1 MTIFTHDCPK
11 CGVSHAAFRLIKEV
25 SSTAERSTNY
35 LFLLC
40 PKCSEPIT
48 VKWHNPSGWYVAN
61 WEGDILDVDPSLG
74 YVLRVEPPPLN
85 HVAPPCTPENVAAY
99 YVEALDGLHRQKWT
113 SAASL
118 LRKCLEVS
126 LKAYSP
132 EIEAWKLEKRIDK
145 LASENKVTPALKDW
159 AHELRLDGNEAL
171 HGDQPADEELAT
183 RMERLTYFLLTYLYT
198 LPAQVAAARELRE
211 QEQAE

>member
-1 MTIFTHDCPK
+1 MTILTHDCPK
-11 CGVSHAAFRLIKEV
+11 CGISRAAFKLAYEIAGQAEGTV
-25 SSTAERSTNY
+25 SY
-35 LFLLC
+35 LFFQC

-48 VKWHNPSGWYVAN
+48 VKWLRLSSWFLTNWSGDISDIRSEHGFIIDIEPKSPSHAAPRFTPEIVAN
-61 WEGDILDVDPSLG
+61 
-74 YVLRVEPPPLN
+74 
-85 HVAPPCTPENVAAY
+85 Y
-99 YVEALDGLHRQKWT
+99 YVEAMDGLHRQKWT

-118 LRKCLEVS
+118 LRKCLEVA

-145 LASENKVTPALKDW
+145 LASENKITPALKDW

-183 RMERLTYFLLTYLYT
+183 RMERLTFFLLTYLYT

>member
-1 MTIFTHDCPK
+1 MAIFTHDCPK
-11 CGVSHAAFRLIKEV
+11 CGVSHAAFVLIGEV
-25 SSTAERSTNY
+25 RSTTEQGIVY
-35 LFLLC
+35 LFCSC
-40 PKCSEPIT
+40 PKCSEPVT
-48 VKWHNPSGWYVAN
+48 VKWRQFEAWSVSDWG
-61 WEGDILDVDPSLG
+61 GDIWDIEGGKS
-74 YVLRVEPPPLN
+74 RVIRIEPPPLN
-85 HVAPPCTPENVAAY
+85 HVAPLFTPENVADY

-118 LRKCLEVS
+118 LRKCLEVA

-132 EIEAWKLEKRIDK
+132 EIEAWKLERRIDK
-145 LASENKVTPALKDW
+145 LAAENLITPALKDW

-171 HGDQPADEELAT
+171 HGDKPADEELAT

>member
-1 MTIFTHDCPK
+1 MAILTHDCPK
-11 CGVSHAAFRLIKEV
+11 CGVSRAAFTYAHEISGHRPGTI
-25 SSTAERSTNY
+25 SY
-35 LFLLC
+35 LFFQC
-40 PKCSEPIT
+40 PKCSEPVT
-48 VKWHNPSGWYVAN
+48 VKWMRYTHWAVDDWG
-61 WEGDILDVDPSLG
+61 GDIRDIDSDGGYIVDI
-74 YVLRVEPPPLN
+74 EPKAPIHMAPPL
-85 HVAPPCTPENVAAY
+85 TPEIVALY

-118 LRKCLEVS
+118 LRKCLEVA

-145 LASENKVTPALKDW
+145 LASENKITPALKDW